1 MAVAS
6 TAMNADRWDAG
17 ISLMQSGSPQ
27 GWHGL
32 MVANNL
38 VRDNQE
44 ALNACS
50 EAVAKAKKELRC
62 TINVSAQ
69 AHP

>member
-6 TAMNADRWDAG
+6 TVMNADHWNAG

-44 ALNACS
+44 ALNGCS
-50 EAVAKAKKELRC
+50 EAAAKAKKEQCC
-62 TINVSAQ
+62 TINVSA
-69 AHP
+69 PTEE